1 MARRDGAA
9 EARRRGAGD
18 AALTL
23 LRDLI
28 EANGRR
34 IDERFGAL
42 HALIL
47 KAIEARHAPA
57 D

>member
-1 MARRDGAA
+1 MTLIGQRIGDTNRRID
-9 EARRRGAGD
+9 D
-18 AALTL
+18 AN
-23 LRDLI
+23 RQF

-47 KAIEARHAPA
+47 EAIEARHAPA